1 MLNCQSKKENV
12 ISLFLK
18 EAVKQATKEFKIG
31 DIWSE
36 DSSSNGEYY
45 FTMQNIHV
53 NVKILQSFLYLV
65 F

>member
-1 MLNCQSKKENV
+1 
-12 ISLFLK
+12 
-18 EAVKQATKEFKIG
+18 VKQATKEFKIG